1 VLGGSLTLAPNALA
15 IMQSLG
21 LFDEI
26 EKYGYPVRHMWFK
39 HSDGAIAGK
48 YFFGSASAFGYDAL
62 RLERK
67 HLMQVLNSK
76 AQACGISIEPRTFSS
91 ATRNASG
98 NGVVTH
104 FADGTTDASDILI
117 GADGIQSAVRS
128 LIPGNKQSDPFY
140 TGFLALNTVI
150 DCSDVPESYLM
161 PCLQLTKAGGII
173 IGPDDS
179 TGKRIF
185 VATQVTMDD
194 RSREEW
200 NKLLH
205 DTELLHKLITDKIPH
220 CPPVVQDILNKKDKN
235 SKITFWPLHVVPPLD
250 IIGDAAHAL
259 PPTIGQGV
267 GQGIEDSFL
276 LAQVLGRLAE
286 AQAPTR
292 LSLSAAM
299 QLWQTLRQSR
309 ISKVSRL
316 STIVGSRLLP
326 PHMQDTLVLS
336 PEEAHD
342 LGKIWET
349 SEADFVPAKQGD
361 GLQEPR
367 DPSALSWL
375 YKADLMSELDKA
387 WAEAFGADLEP
398 TGEV

>member
-1 VLGGSLTLAPNALA
+1 
-15 IMQSLG
+15 
-21 LFDEI
+21 
-26 EKYGYPVRHMWFK
+26 MWFK

-76 AQACGISIEPRTFSS
+76 AQACGISIEPKSFVS
-91 ATRNASG
+91 AARDASG

-104 FADGTTDASDILI
+104 FADGTTETSDILI

-128 LIPGNKQSDPFY
+128 LIPGNKNSDPSY

-185 VATQVTMDD
+185 VATQVAMDD
-194 RSREEW
+194 RSRAEW
-200 NKLLH
+200 DKLRH
-205 DTELLHKLITDKIPH
+205 DTELLHKLIADKIPH
-220 CPPVVQDILNKKDKN
+220 CPPVVQDILNKKDKD

-250 IIGDAAHAL
+250 RWTSPEGDMAIIGDAAHAL
-259 PPTIGQGV
+259 PPTIGQGIA
-267 GQGIEDSFL
+267 QGIEDSFL
-276 LAQVLGRLAE
+276 LAQVLGRLAKAQTE
-286 AQAPTR
+286 ASP
-292 LSLSAAM
+292 SLSAAM
-299 QLWQTLRQSR
+299 QLWQSLRQQR
-309 ISKVSRL
+309 ISRVSRL
-316 STIVGSRLLP
+316 STLVGSRLLP
-326 PHMQDTLVLS
+326 PHMQEALALT

-349 SEADFVPAKQGD
+349 SKAASVPTNQGD
-361 GLQEPR
+361 GQQEPR

-375 YKADLMSELDKA
+375 YSADLMSELNKA
-387 WAEAFGADLEP
+387 WALAFGAGLEA

>member
-1 VLGGSLTLAPNALA
+1 
-15 IMQSLG
+15 
-21 LFDEI
+21 
-26 EKYGYPVRHMWFK
+26 
-39 HSDGAIAGK
+39 
-48 YFFGSASAFGYDAL
+48 
-62 RLERK
+62 
-67 HLMQVLNSK
+67 
-76 AQACGISIEPRTFSS
+76 
-91 ATRNASG
+91 
-98 NGVVTH
+98 VTH